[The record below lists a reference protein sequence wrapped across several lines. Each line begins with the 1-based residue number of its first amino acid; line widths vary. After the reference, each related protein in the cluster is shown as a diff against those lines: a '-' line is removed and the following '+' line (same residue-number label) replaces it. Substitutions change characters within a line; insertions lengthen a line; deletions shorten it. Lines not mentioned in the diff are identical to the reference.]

1 MTQKK
6 VLEISPVAYSSLTET
21 VYRAIK
27 EKILNHEIPM
37 GARIRDEELAE
48 QLGVSR
54 TPIREALRALIR
66 DGLVEVVPRSRTRV
80 RNPTEQDIIE
90 IFDLRIELESLAARK
105 SAERIP
111 TAQLQHL
118 RQLHEAA
125 EEQLRQGSTHLAL
138 EFDREMHRVIIDN
151 CGNERLRLMMATIND
166 SVTFFRNLGARTPA
180 HRGFNYRHREIM
192 RALTRE
198 DGEAAARA
206 LAEHIAMAKEQT
218 LRDFEHHKLQE
229 AGQNKSRRSSR
240 RGESA

>member
-1 MTQKK
+1 M
-6 VLEISPVAYSSLTET
+6 VNPMAEISPIAYSSLTET
-21 VYRAIK
+21 VYKAIK

-37 GARIRDEELAE
+37 GSRIRDELLAE

-105 SAERIP
+105 SADRIP
-111 TAQLQHL
+111 PDQLQ
-118 RQLHEAA
+118 
-125 EEQLRQGSTHLAL
+125 QLRQMHDAAEDDLRKGSTRLAL
-138 EFDREMHRVIIDN
+138 EFDKEMHRVILDN
-151 CGNERLRLMMATIND
+151 CGNERLRQIMGTIND
-166 SVTFFRNLGARTPA
+166 SVAFFRNLGARTPA

-192 RALTRE
+192 RALARE

-206 LAEHIAMAKEQT
+206 LTEHIEMAKEQT
-218 LRDFEHHKLQE
+218 LRDFEDHKLQE
-229 AGQNKSRRSSR
+229 AGEIKKRRPR